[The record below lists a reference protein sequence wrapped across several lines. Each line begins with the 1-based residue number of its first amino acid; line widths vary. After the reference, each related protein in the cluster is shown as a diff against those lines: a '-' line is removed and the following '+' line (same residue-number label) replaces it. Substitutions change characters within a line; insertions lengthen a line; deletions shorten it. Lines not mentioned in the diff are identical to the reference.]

1 MRIQPIVIGL
11 LAAAGTMTLWAG
23 KAPQESGAP
32 PIDEVKAVAKG
43 YAGQL
48 KAMLQQQ
55 MQAGGPVDA
64 LAVCSDEAARIGS
77 DAARA
82 SGWSI
87 RRVTDRTRNPL
98 DMPDAYEHQVLQDFS
113 KRLGDGEKEVARYEV
128 VEEGGVRYARF
139 MKAIPVE
146 GLCLSCHGS
155 ATEVAPDV
163 AARIQTLYPHDR
175 AMDYKLGDLRG
186 ALSIKVRLD

>member
-1 MRIQPIVIGL
+1 MRIQAIVVGL
-11 LAAAGTMTLWAG
+11 LAAAGTMTLWAA
-23 KAPQESGAP
+23 KTPQEAGAP

-55 MQAGGPVDA
+55 MQADGPVSA
-64 LAVCSDEAARIGS
+64 LGVCSDESARIGS
-77 DAARA
+77 DTARA

-87 RRVTDRTRNPL
+87 RRVTDKARNPL
-98 DMPDAYEHQVLQDFS
+98 DMPDAYESQVLAEFE
-113 KRLGDGEKEVARYEV
+113 KRLGGGEKEVARYEV

-139 MKAIPVE
+139 MKAIAVE
-146 GLCLSCHGS
+146 GVCLTCHGS
-155 ATEVAPDV
+155 NEVAPDV

-175 AMDYKLGDLRG
+175 AMGYKLGDLRG